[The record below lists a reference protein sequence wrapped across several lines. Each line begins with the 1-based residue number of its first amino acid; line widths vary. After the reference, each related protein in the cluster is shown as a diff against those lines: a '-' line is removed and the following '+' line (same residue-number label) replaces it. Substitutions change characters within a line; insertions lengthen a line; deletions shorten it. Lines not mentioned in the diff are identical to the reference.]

1 MFHSIGSDITHLSRF
16 EKMTK
21 RDLFAKKVL
30 TPKELQVYH
39 ASKGRRQLEFLAGRF
54 SVKESFSKAWGTGLG
69 EVSFQDV
76 ETLNASNGRPITTS
90 TLYNGRILVTI
101 SHDLDTCIT
110 FVELEDYKWY
120 QQFIGRLK
128 SKLTYLRLKRTY
140 KKKKHI

>member
-1 MFHSIGSDITHLSRF
+1 
-16 EKMTK
+16 MTK

-39 ASKGRRQLEFLAGRF
+39 ALKGRRQLEFLAGRF